1 MTEMIGLEG
10 GRGRPRILSNCL
22 LPRNHEGNLMS
33 AIKYPRDTM
42 GTFKERRNKRRNEV
56 RLARNATMKEVRS
69 ILLRIT
75 TRLLL
80 HRVREIR
87 LRNEYLFREKLAGKY
102 TRVRG
107 RKDGE
112 KRREKR
118 CERRKSQSRIELFL
132 FVKSWTEV
140 CPTFDKSI
148 TRDVVNFVRS
158 VKNEVWWKK
167 VKAEEPIQPSLCF
180 VHFFRSRRVSS
191 LSNAL
196 RSICPRI
203 DHPLF

>member
-75 TRLLL
+75 LIITP
-80 HRVREIR
+80 
-87 LRNEYLFREKLAGKY
+87 N
-102 TRVRG
+102 
-107 RKDGE
+107 
-112 KRREKR
+112 KRDSSMK
-118 CERRKSQSRIELFL
+118 
-132 FVKSWTEV
+132 
-140 CPTFDKSI
+140 
-148 TRDVVNFVRS
+148 
-158 VKNEVWWKK
+158 
-167 VKAEEPIQPSLCF
+167 
-180 VHFFRSRRVSS
+180 RVS
-191 LSNAL
+191 
-196 RSICPRI
+196 I
-203 DHPLF
+203 

>member
-1 MTEMIGLEG
+1 MIGLEG

-80 HRVREIR
+80 HRIREIR
-87 LRNEYLFREKLAGKY
+87 LWNEYLFREKLAGKY

-112 KRREKR
+112 KKREKR

-148 TRDVVNFVRS
+148 TRDVVNFARS

>member
-1 MTEMIGLEG
+1 
-10 GRGRPRILSNCL
+10 
-22 LPRNHEGNLMS
+22 
-33 AIKYPRDTM
+33 M

-56 RLARNATMKEVRS
+56 RLARNATMKEIRS

-118 CERRKSQSRIELFL
+118 SDAKEE
-132 FVKSWTEV
+132 
-140 CPTFDKSI
+140 
-148 TRDVVNFVRS
+148 
-158 VKNEVWWKK
+158 K
-167 VKAEEPIQPSLCF
+167 VKVGSNFFFSLK
-180 VHFFRSRRVSS
+180 VGRRYVQRLTKALHETSS
-191 LSNAL
+191 IS
-196 RSICPRI
+196 PV
-203 DHPLF
+203 P

>member
-1 MTEMIGLEG
+1 MIGLEG

-42 GTFKERRNKRRNEV
+42 GTFKERRNKGRNEV

-80 HRVREIR
+80 HRIREIR

-148 TRDVVNFVRS
+148 TRDVVNFARS